1 MLVAQVLK
9 KLRRL
14 PWMEHERIVVHYMVK
29 ATGKRFS
36 HVSLVASLC
45 AGLSKYHDTLAVSI
59 VDDVLEEI
67 QLGMEQPSAGLYQ
80 RRVAHVR
87 LLGELYNYKILDS
100 RTVFE
105 TMYWIM
111 NFGKD
116 NQEESAKLDGP
127 GDTFRIRMVS

>member
-1 MLVAQVLK
+1 MLK

-14 PWMEHERIVVHYMVK
+14 PWAEYERITVHYLVK

-45 AGLSKYHDTLAVSI
+45 AGLSKYHDTLAVAI
-59 VDDVLEEI
+59 VDEVFEEI

-87 LLGELYNYKILDS
+87 LLGELYNYRLLDS

-105 TMYWIM
+105 TMYWIT
-111 NFGKD
+111 NFGKENMD
-116 NQEESAKLDGP
+116 DAARLDGP
-127 GDTFRIRMVS
+127 SDTFRIRMVS